1 MLPAPNRQTLRLP
14 LATMLRIVVDEP
26 RLRCLLAPFERR
38 PFERSQISQPGKIS
52 PPAARLGEFLFE
64 SLTFQTA

>member
-1 MLPAPNRQTLRLP
+1 MLPAPTENTTLP
-14 LATMLRIVVDEP
+14 LAPMLRIVVLEP

-38 PFERSQISQPGKIS
+38 PFEGRQIPQPGEIPS
-52 PPAARLGEFLFE
+52 PAARLGKLLFE